1 MTRERTPLDD
11 FEDVA
16 NGIISGE
23 YRMAYPPLPEP
34 IAAGELVRCEECGA
48 RLWNE
53 RLPAEPAVTG
63 LVERLE
69 NAPITGNNALCREA
83 ADTITRLEA
92 EKAEQVQAAR
102 SFELS
107 AIDLFKQK
115 QALQSERDDL
125 AKRLVANSEA
135 HMRDKARLRKA
146 LDEIIP
152 SKLTIAHAA
161 KS

>member
-92 EKAEQVQAAR
+92 ERAALANHLDR
-102 SFELS
+102 ANQLDVTR
-107 AIDLFKQK
+107 IDTIYG
-115 QALQSERDDL
+115 LQSERDDL